1 MNLVTAIKPFF
12 LKGSLMKPHN
22 LHRSHPASPEVGK
35 DVHSYP
41 RRPDL
46 HIVRSANPKVSL
58 TVVVAGAD
66 VFRVRQAILRSGSGA
81 IDIIKVTQIPGSAR
95 VRLSVDMEA
104 FALHRTM
111 FAILN
116 SVEAA
121 EFGRVTSST

>member
-1 MNLVTAIKPFF
+1 MKFVTAIRPFF
-12 LKGSLMKPHN
+12 LKGSLMKPHIS
-22 LHRSHPASPEVGK
+22 HHSHPASPEVGK
-35 DVHSYP
+35 DAHPYP
-41 RRPDL
+41 RTPDL
-46 HIVRSANPKVSL
+46 HLVRSVNPKVSL

-81 IDIIKVTQIPGSAR
+81 IDIIKVTQIPGSLR
-95 VRLSVDMEA
+95 IRLSVSMEP

>member
-1 MNLVTAIKPFF
+1 MKFVTAIRPFF
-12 LKGSLMKPHN
+12 LKDSFMKSHN
-22 LHRSHPASPEVGK
+22 SHRSHPASPEVGK
-35 DVHSYP
+35 DAHPYP
-41 RRPDL
+41 RTPDL
-46 HIVRSANPKVSL
+46 HLVRSANPKVSL

-81 IDIIKVTQIPGSAR
+81 IDIIKVTQIPGSLR
-95 VRLSVDMEA
+95 IRLSVSMEP